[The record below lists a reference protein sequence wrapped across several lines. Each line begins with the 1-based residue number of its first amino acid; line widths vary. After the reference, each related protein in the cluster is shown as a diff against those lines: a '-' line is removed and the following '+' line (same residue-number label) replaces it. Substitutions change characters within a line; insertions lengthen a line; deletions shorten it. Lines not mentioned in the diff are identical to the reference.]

1 MLGSIY
7 LKLAITNIKKN
18 YRVYVPYIL
27 SCIGS
32 FIMYYVMVALVH
44 DDGLSLMA
52 GTNDLMRVLG
62 FGSYIVAIFSVIFI
76 FYANSFLMK
85 RRTKELGLYNILG
98 MEKKHISKIMFYEVL
113 IISIITIILGIITSI
128 VFSKLVTLLVIKL
141 VGGDPLFGISISIQ
155 AIIQSSLLFIFIFFL
170 TFLKTL
176 TLIQINNPIELLKG
190 SNVGEKEP
198 KVKWV
203 LVVLGVIS
211 LAIGYY
217 LALSVESPL
226 DALMLFFV
234 AVILVI
240 VGTYFLFIAG
250 SIAILKMLKK
260 NKNFYYKTQNFT
272 SVSGMLY
279 RMKQNAVGLA
289 TICILST
296 CTLVAVSTTVSM
308 YMGIEDALVTRFER
322 GLGVRTYINSKQ
334 QEEDSKVFI
343 EEKIKEYGI
352 ESNNVLNHILGVAYL
367 GNDENNYFAGGNEV
381 MLFYTDLESF
391 NKINGTDYV
400 LNNDEVLVY
409 QNDYDELT
417 FLDKRYKVK
426 EKVES
431 IKSDYSMNVFMID
444 SFLVVVNDVYELNNV
459 VNPGNN
465 LNYYYG
471 FDSTSDRQTQMD
483 FVDKMNTELQN
494 NDQFAGL
501 SEGRE
506 SQRISFNSMYSG
518 FLFLGVFIG
527 LMFVMATVLIIYY
540 KQISEGYDDVKRYE
554 VMQKVGM
561 DKREIK
567 KTINKQILIVFFLP
581 VVAAVIHLMFAFNMI
596 SKVLILLNLNNI
608 DLFAKCL
615 VVCVI
620 VFSLLYAIV
629 FKLTS
634 KTYYNI
640 VSSN

>member
-1 MLGSIY
+1 
-7 LKLAITNIKKN
+7 
-18 YRVYVPYIL
+18 
-27 SCIGS
+27 
-32 FIMYYVMVALVH
+32 
-44 DDGLSLMA
+44 
-52 GTNDLMRVLG
+52 
-62 FGSYIVAIFSVIFI
+62 
-76 FYANSFLMK
+76 
-85 RRTKELGLYNILG
+85 
-98 MEKKHISKIMFYEVL
+98 
-113 IISIITIILGIITSI
+113 
-128 VFSKLVTLLVIKL
+128 
-141 VGGDPLFGISISIQ
+141 
-155 AIIQSSLLFIFIFFL
+155 
-170 TFLKTL
+170 
-176 TLIQINNPIELLKG
+176 
-190 SNVGEKEP
+190 
-198 KVKWV
+198 
-203 LVVLGVIS
+203 
-211 LAIGYY
+211 
-217 LALSVESPL
+217 
-226 DALMLFFV
+226 
-234 AVILVI
+234 
-240 VGTYFLFIAG
+240 
-250 SIAILKMLKK
+250 MLKK

-334 QEEDSKVFI
+334 QEIDSKVFI

-471 FDSTSDRQTQMD
+471 FDSKSDRQTQMD
-483 FVDKMNTELQN
+483 FVDMMNTELQN

-581 VVAAVIHLMFAFNMI
+581 IVAAVIHLMFAFNMI